1 MFNFRFNR
9 LMEIKEKL
17 REHKQ
22 GELESAIAA
31 SETLMHRIRA
41 MEEEIVNRYN
51 GMVSRCMTGEQF
63 SLLIGHLAYLD
74 GKKAAMREEKEK
86 TDERISAVRRE
97 LLALTM
103 EVKMFEKLKVKAL
116 QTARIAAHRKE
127 QKMMDDL
134 ALRAERKVEKMQQEN
149 SSG

>member
-31 SETLMHRIRA
+31 SEKLMRRIRT

-97 LLALTM
+97 LLGLTM

-116 QTARIAAHRKE
+116 QAAKIAAHRKE

-134 ALRAERKVEKMQQEN
+134 ALRVEGKLEKKQREN

>member
-31 SETLMHRIRA
+31 SETLMRRIRT

-97 LLALTM
+97 LLGLTM

-116 QTARIAAHRKE
+116 QAAKIAAHRKE

-134 ALRAERKVEKMQQEN
+134 ALRVEGKLEKKQREN

>member
-1 MFNFRFNR
+1 
-9 LMEIKEKL
+9 MEIKEKL

-31 SETLMHRIRA
+31 SEKLMRRIRT

-97 LLALTM
+97 LLGLTM

-116 QTARIAAHRKE
+116 QAAKIAAHRKE

-134 ALRAERKVEKMQQEN
+134 ALRVEGKLEKKQREN

>member
-1 MFNFRFNR
+1 
-9 LMEIKEKL
+9 
-17 REHKQ
+17 
-22 GELESAIAA
+22 
-31 SETLMHRIRA
+31 
-41 MEEEIVNRYN
+41 
-51 GMVSRCMTGEQF
+51 MTGEQF

-97 LLALTM
+97 LLGLTM

-116 QTARIAAHRKE
+116 QAAKIAAHRKE

-134 ALRAERKVEKMQQEN
+134 ALRVEGKLEKKQREN